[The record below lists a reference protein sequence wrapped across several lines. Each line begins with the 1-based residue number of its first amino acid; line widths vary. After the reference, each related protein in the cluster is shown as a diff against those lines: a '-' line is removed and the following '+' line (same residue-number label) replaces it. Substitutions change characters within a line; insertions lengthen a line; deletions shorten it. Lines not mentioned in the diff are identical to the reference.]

1 MVTQKQL
8 EVILAGN
15 RIATRVCKAE
25 AMKESIK
32 AKPEAEII
40 SVSVLSKVLSL
51 D

>member
-1 MVTQKQL
+1 MVIQMQL

-15 RIATRVCKAE
+15 RVAARVTTQERRKRKAE
-25 AMKESIK
+25 IV
-32 AKPEAEII
+32 